1 MDPIT
6 IRTRPPPLIRIICPY
21 KKQQVLNIL
30 DLKILV
36 SIHPLRGYTPAK
48 VQCQP
53 HREIETKRRQRKM
66 SCNMTSPLCG
76 SCKAVTFTMLLDGFV
91 HPKRFTDAIVS
102 GRTCKLCR
110 LMVCMYSKLQIKS
123 PWSPYEVEKSYDT
136 ISDSLASL
144 PAVSRELVG
153 IEDLPYFETLEK
165 PVDCLSWKRGEYQM
179 DFKVRPKPILRY
191 GNFGD
196 GSTIQVS
203 ACEGEFLSL
212 RLKYF

>member
-1 MDPIT
+1 
-6 IRTRPPPLIRIICPY
+6 
-21 KKQQVLNIL
+21 
-30 DLKILV
+30 
-36 SIHPLRGYTPAK
+36 
-48 VQCQP
+48 
-53 HREIETKRRQRKM
+53 M

-91 HPKRFTDAIVS
+91 HPKSFTDVVVS
-102 GRTCKLCR
+102 GQTCKLCR

-136 ISDSLASL
+136 ISSSLPSL
-144 PAVSRELVG
+144 PAVSREFVG
-153 IEDLPYFETLEK
+153 IEGLPYFETLEK
-165 PVDCLSWKRGEYQM
+165 PADCLPWNRGEYQM
-179 DFKVRPKPILRY
+179 DFKVKPKPVLRY

-212 RLKYF
+212 SKYF